1 MRARKRIPVRRPLR
15 SRKHGPCKTCLAAS
29 LPISAAPRTRTPR
42 PTPPAAFSFPCTNT
56 GKLVLWPW
64 WDTYSAAPNAAGLE
78 AIGRKFAAYNGYATG
93 AGASGLY
100 HASGTADDWIYGTLG
115 VPSFTFEMGGEF
127 MPPYETVDETLWPE
141 NFGALV
147 YAAKLARTPYATVL
161 GPDANQ
167 VTVGRD
173 AAGLTVSATIDDT
186 ANGGQPVA
194 AAEYYVDT
202 PPWDSGA
209 VPHALAAVDGAFD
222 GQIETVA
229 ATLSAAGIAA
239 GRHVIYVRGQDALGH
254 WGPFSAGLL
263 EIRSWQNPSN
273 PLDVDGID
281 GVQASDV
288 LILVNSIN
296 QHGIRLLPA
305 SIPGSGTPPP
315 FWDVTGDN
323 WLTPDDVLHVVNHLN
338 ARVALAVGAGE
349 GEMIPAS
356 MGQPAA
362 AEVDLLMAAW
372 AAAAPPRV
380 GMAPTARWADGP
392 WRSREGSDSTSART
406 GEGLKW
412 NPASEG
418 HLPRLPARTV
428 TSPQSPPRLGNPR
441 QAIRLDADLPLQLS
455 QHGGLI
461 SLVSLADPVA
471 GIALPPRCDPAQN
484 GSSSEG

>member
-1 MRARKRIPVRRPLR
+1 MWRKNGHAYSPASWPPTAFDHYGVDLNRNFDFHWGTVGVEDDARAQTYP
-15 SRKHGPCKTCLAAS
+15 GPEAAS
-29 LPISAAPRTRTPR
+29 EPETQALQDLFGSVFADQRGSADTDAAPDTTSGI
-42 PTPPAAFSFPCTNT
+42 FISLHQH
-56 GKLVLWPW
+56 GQLVLWPW

-173 AAGLTVSATIDDT
+173 GAGLTVSATIDDT

-202 PPWDSGA
+202 PPWHSGA
-209 VPHALAAVDGAFD
+209 VPHALAAVDDAFD

-229 ATLSAAGIAA
+229 ATLSADGIAA

-281 GVQASDV
+281 GVLASDV

-305 SIPGSGTPPP
+305 TIPGSGTPPP

-356 MGQPAA
+356 MDQPAA

-392 WRSREGSDSTSART
+392 WRSGEGSAK
-406 GEGLKW
+406 G
-412 NPASEG
+412 
-418 HLPRLPARTV
+418 
-428 TSPQSPPRLGNPR
+428 
-441 QAIRLDADLPLQLS
+441 
-455 QHGGLI
+455 
-461 SLVSLADPVA
+461 
-471 GIALPPRCDPAQN
+471 
-484 GSSSEG
+484 